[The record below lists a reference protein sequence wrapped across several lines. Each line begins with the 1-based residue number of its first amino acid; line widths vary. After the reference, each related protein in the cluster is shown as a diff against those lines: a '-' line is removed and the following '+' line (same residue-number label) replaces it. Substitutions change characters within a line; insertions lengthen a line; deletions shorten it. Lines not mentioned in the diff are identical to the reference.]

1 MKNQKHN
8 TEQKKSNQNWL
19 CLLSKA
25 FVCNPN
31 GGGGIFLL
39 LMLNFSALKA
49 QLLPDQVV
57 PATVV
62 GTTCTNNSS
71 AYNNKY
77 GRLSYWVP
85 AANTPIKTVKINFNI
100 IQHSNGSGNFQNTI
114 SELNRLNQ
122 IAAWASNIYQ
132 FNCAPSD
139 PLPGVTPLADSK
151 VRFEVQGIYFYPNDA
166 LWGVTSATTL
176 LNAIQTADPNRMDAL
191 NIVFSEATSGY
202 GYASLPSTSNFSQD
216 SYVITF
222 GYQSNIASD
231 YAKAQH
237 LAHELGHCLDLL
249 HTYSGISCC
258 PEPCNPSDPDYLS
271 DVFGVIPPPNCYHDA
286 GWGCNVNDPL
296 NTCTNNLMGGTG
308 ASCYLSPLQM
318 GKINRA
324 LSMASVRRYV
334 KCATNTKGN
343 INVNANE
350 VWDFDIKLYNGV
362 TIKTGR
368 QLTLKCKASFI
379 DGKGF
384 IVERGAKLIVDGGT
398 ITSSCNMWDG
408 IFVWGDRT
416 KSQNPWATNT
426 DQGLV
431 WVKNGALIE
440 NALDAI
446 STIKVDAAGVADWN
460 YTGGI
465 VRCEGNSIFR
475 NNRRAIQFL
484 SFQNASPANPNVM
497 LGNQSSI
504 SNCTFESTK
513 HLNWPYT
520 PLNYFITMYDVQYIT
535 ITGNTFQNIGNSNLY
550 YEDFEKG
557 GGIKSIDARYSIT
570 PLCLNGG
577 CTSIQRN
584 KFKNL
589 WYGINA
595 ESSNS
600 MQTISVTKT
609 DFENCLFGVYAN
621 SLANVTLSENS
632 FMVGQNLATDP
643 NHKDAYGSYFD
654 NIPSFNFDGNTYNTA
669 VNGEIGSIVRNS
681 GAAQNVVYN
690 NTFLNLLN
698 GSQALDNNDGT
709 TLIDGLK
716 INCDDYVNNQYD
728 IIVGDVGLPNTPV
741 NSSTNVAFYQG
752 QNQVGKPLL
761 LARNTFTYSGT
772 CPTGEDMIWVNKSS
786 TQPLLYAHNAN
797 VSATIYCDPL
807 CSDPLVLRQNS
818 NIIFNKSSQCP
829 PLTNCNP
836 PCQLANLATI
846 NASLGVLKALYDG
859 GNSATLIGQI
869 NTNTVAAMKSQL
881 TTLSP
886 NLSDDALRAYIGKA
900 NSTTQADIGD
910 VLVLNALVSQ
920 YVVDKI
926 NQLAAAQKTYLLN
939 RIAPY
944 QATNYSPRANLDA
957 QMSQKLAEYNYAKSS
972 LINQY
977 LTASAY
983 DSTGLDSA
991 IALLNQQTTKE
1002 GRMELCQAYIA
1013 KGNGTNATT
1022 VKNEL
1027 QSSYSELAQWC
1038 ALQTIQITMLGYTE
1052 GAYRMITDTTLKL
1065 QVQTIANSND
1075 RYAALPAKALL
1086 SKVFPSFTNEV
1097 AVAVRNL
1104 NPKLQNPI
1112 ERYNATN
1119 EYLIYPNPATT
1130 EINVHRSIACT
1141 GNIVIYDVLGNPLL
1155 KLPWTKGLLEINID
1169 ASHFSAGVYL
1179 LKIDSECSDN
1189 FLSKIT
1195 IVR

>member
-1 MKNQKHN
+1 MKKICNKSAQQKN
-8 TEQKKSNQNWL
+8 ELQRPTKTAKPFINMQNL
-19 CLLSKA
+19 GRVFILL
-25 FVCNPN
+25 
-31 GGGGIFLL
+31 I
-39 LMLNFSALKA
+39 LNFYSLNG
-49 QLLPDQVV
+49 QLLPDQIVAPSV
-57 PATVV
+57 M
-62 GTTCTNNSS
+62 GTTCNNSSS

-77 GRLSYWVP
+77 GRISYWVP
-85 AANTPIKTVKINFNI
+85 ASSTPVKIVKINFNI
-100 IQHSNGSGNFQNTI
+100 IQHTNGSGNFQNTV
-114 SELNRLNQ
+114 SEINRLNQ
-122 IAAWASNIYQ
+122 IADWVTQIYQ
-132 FNCAPSD
+132 YNCAPSD

-151 VRFEVQGIYFYPNDA
+151 VRFEVAGIYFYPDNSLWNKTDA
-166 LWGVTSATTL
+166 GTL
-176 LNAIQTADPNRMDAL
+176 LNAIKSVDPNRMNAL
-191 NIVFSEATSGY
+191 NIVFSEASSGY
-202 GYASLPSTSNFSQD
+202 GYASLPSTSNFNQD

-222 GYQSNIASD
+222 GYQSYIASD

-249 HTYSGISCC
+249 HTYAGTSCC
-258 PEPCNPSDPDYLS
+258 PELCNPSDPDYLS
-271 DVFGVIPPPNCYHDA
+271 DVFGVIPPVNCYHDA
-286 GWGCNVNDPL
+286 GWGCDVNDPL

-318 GKINRA
+318 GKVNRA
-324 LSMASVRRYV
+324 LSMSSVRRYV
-334 KCATNTKGN
+334 KCQTNSKGN
-343 INVNANE
+343 INVNGNE
-350 VWDFDIKLYNGV
+350 VWDFDIKLYTGV
-362 TIKTGR
+362 TIKSGR

-484 SFQNASPANPNVM
+484 SFQNTHPTVPTIKLS
-497 LGNQSSI
+497 NQSYI
-504 SNCTFESTK
+504 SSCTFESTQ

-520 PLNYFITMYDVQYIT
+520 PLNYFITMYDVQGIG
-535 ITGNTFQNIGNSNLY
+535 IVGNTFQNVGNSNLY
-550 YEDFEKG
+550 FEDYEKG
-557 GGIKSIDARYSIT
+557 GGIKSIDARYSIA

-609 DFENCLFGVYAN
+609 DFENCLFGVYLN

-632 FMVGQNLATDP
+632 FIVGQNLATDP

-654 NIPSFNFDGNTYNTA
+654 NVPSFNFDGNTYNTA

-681 GAAQNVVYN
+681 GAIENYVYN
-690 NTFLNLLN
+690 NDYNHLINAC
-698 GSQALDNNDGT
+698 QALDNNDGG
-709 TLIDGLK
+709 LLEDGLR
-716 INCDDYVNNQYD
+716 INCNDFHTNDYD
-728 IIVGDVGLPNTPV
+728 ILEGDVGLPTTALNP
-741 NSSTNVAFYQG
+741 NTNVGFYQG
-752 QNQVGKPLL
+752 RCFPTNTPNPLL
-761 LARNTFTYSGT
+761 LARNTFENNCVSNNENMFY
-772 CPTGEDMIWVNKSS
+772 VNKTS
-786 TQPLLYAHNAN
+786 TQPILYGRHYNSDHNPSCADQLVM
-797 VSATIYCDPL
+797 VSSCGTAP
-807 CSDPLVLRQNS
+807 QW
-818 NIIFNKSSQCP
+818 NKTTFCP
-829 PLTNCNP
+829 SLTNCNP

-846 NASLGVLKALYDG
+846 NASLGALKALYDG
-859 GNSATLIGQI
+859 GNSATLISQI
-869 NTNTVAAMKSQL
+869 NTNTVAAMKGQL
-881 TTLSP
+881 TSLSP

-926 NQLAAAQKTYLLN
+926 NQLATAQKTYLLN

-944 QATNYSPRANLDA
+944 QATNYSPRGNLDA

-1002 GRMELCQAYIA
+1002 WRMELCQAYIA
-1013 KGNGTNATT
+1013 KGNGTNATA

-1038 ALQTIQITMLGYTE
+1038 ALQSIQITMLGYTE
-1052 GAYRMITDTTLKL
+1052 GAYRMTTDTTLKL

-1075 RYAALPAKALL
+1075 RYAALPAKAMLG
-1086 SKVFPSFTNEV
+1086 KVFPAYTTEV
-1097 AVAVRNL
+1097 AVAVRSA
-1104 NPKLQNPI
+1104 NPRIANTINKTNPS
-1112 ERYNATN
+1112 YS
-1119 EYLIYPNPATT
+1119 LYPNPALQ
-1130 EINVHRSIACT
+1130 S
-1141 GNIVIYDVLGNPLL
+1141 
-1155 KLPWTKGLLEINID
+1155 
-1169 ASHFSAGVYL
+1169 
-1179 LKIDSECSDN
+1179 
-1189 FLSKIT
+1189 IT
-1195 IVR
+1195 INGWLDKNCSIEIFNTVGQQLKQVNVASQQIEYTIDCSKLMNGLYLVKIVSSNGVNSLPFIIQK